1 MKVDEIMTRNVTC
14 VSPQTSVAQVATI
27 MKDLNIGSI
36 PVCNESGIMG
46 IVTDRDIVVR
56 SVADS
61 RSPNDVSVDSIMSYN
76 VATATPEMQAEDVA
90 RLMAKN
96 KIRRI
101 PVIDNNKVVGVVSLG
116 DLAAD
121 IRFDMEASEA
131 LTEISIPG
139 LK

>member
-1 MKVDEIMTRNVTC
+1 MKVNEIMTRNVTF
-14 VSPQTSVAQVATI
+14 VSPQTSVAQVATM
-27 MKDLNIGSI
+27 MKDLNIGSL
-36 PVCNESGIMG
+36 PVCNESGIIG

-56 SVADS
+56 NVAEN
-61 RSPNDVSVDSIMSYN
+61 RSPNDVSVDSIMTYN

-101 PVIDNNKVVGVVSLG
+101 PVVENNKLVGIVSLG
-116 DLAAD
+116 DLASD

-139 LK
+139 IK

>member
-1 MKVDEIMTRNVTC
+1 MKVNEIMTRNVTC
-14 VSPQTSVAQVATI
+14 VNPQTTVAQVATM
-27 MKDLNIGSI
+27 MKDLNIGSL
-36 PVCNESGIMG
+36 PVCNENGIIG

-56 SVADS
+56 NVAQNK
-61 RSPNDVSVDSIMSYN
+61 SPNDVSVESIMTYN
-76 VATATPEMQAEDVA
+76 VATATPDMLAEDVA

-101 PVIDNNKVVGVVSLG
+101 PVVENNQLVGIVSLG
-116 DLAAD
+116 DLASD

-139 LK
+139 IR

>member
-1 MKVDEIMTRNVTC
+1 MKINEIMTRNVTC
-14 VSPQTSVAQVATI
+14 VSPQTSVAQVATM
-27 MKDLNIGSI
+27 MKDLNIGSL
-36 PVCNESGIMG
+36 PVCNESGIIG

-56 SVADS
+56 NVAEN
-61 RSPNDVSVDSIMSYN
+61 RNPNDVSVDSIMTYN

-101 PVIDNNKVVGVVSLG
+101 PVVENNKIVGVVSLG

-139 LK
+139 IK